1 MCLAGIWV
9 ILRNNEMLTWP
20 EKIKFAIG
28 LLPAMVGG
36 QSYVEAQDGL
46 SVQEWM
52 RKQGV
57 LDRVTDEVSIA
68 MSKAL
73 NFINPDELSMQCI
86 LIALN
91 RFLQLEAHMEAKV
104 AAQMEEVEAR
114 NSTTTLFPDTGIYFA
129 YIYLI

>member
-1 MCLAGIWV
+1 
-9 ILRNNEMLTWP
+9 MLTWP